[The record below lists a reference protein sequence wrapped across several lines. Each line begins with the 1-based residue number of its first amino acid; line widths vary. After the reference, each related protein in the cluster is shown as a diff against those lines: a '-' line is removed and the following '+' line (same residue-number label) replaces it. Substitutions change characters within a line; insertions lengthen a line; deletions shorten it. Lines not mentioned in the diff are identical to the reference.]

1 MTTETQATITT
12 TITFAELDEIR
23 QAWREFAAP
32 YQKVLGETFPPR
44 QLIESIL
51 AREIT
56 RQEYDVVYNVLSDE
70 LIGCPDPVAVVDATI
85 NGQVLGLVGNEATA
99 AALLSV
105 FFGRPISTVKQAQCL
120 LAAPDQPRTVTA
132 WIPA

>member
-1 MTTETQATITT
+1 M
-12 TITFAELDEIR
+12 TITFPELDEIR
-23 QAWREFAAP
+23 QAWREFATP
-32 YQKVLGETFPPR
+32 YEKILGEIFPPR

-56 RQEYDVVYNVLSDE
+56 PQEYDVVYNVLSDE
-70 LIGCPDPVAVVDATI
+70 IIGCSNPVPVVDATI

-105 FFGRPISTVKQAQCL
+105 FFGRPISAAKQAPCL
-120 LAAPDQPRTVTA
+120 LAAPDQPRTITA
-132 WIPA
+132 WTAE